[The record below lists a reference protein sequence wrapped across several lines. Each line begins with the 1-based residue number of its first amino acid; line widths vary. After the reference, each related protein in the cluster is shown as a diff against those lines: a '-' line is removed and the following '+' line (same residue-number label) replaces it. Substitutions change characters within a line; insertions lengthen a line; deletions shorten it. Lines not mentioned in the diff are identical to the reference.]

1 MQWTRSE
8 TLALAQQSCTHCY
21 GLGLRPGRAGVS
33 TPCNCVFR
41 AIFRAC
47 HARFR
52 QCASKEK
59 YISRVSLEANP
70 GRQRRSVWGLKNEE
84 FMADF
89 CLVSKRTLDELQH
102 KIFTNHFLLGAD
114 WKLCCRK
121 LGMERGAF
129 FHEVYRIEQ
138 KLGRTFRELEPLH
151 SSLWTNTSIALAAG
165 KPWHSHLSQ
174 PQLTARR
181 MESKWLNFRQGEPHR
196 IYPVLRKQQRKGARS
211 RSRTRLV
218 SARHHVS
225 WSKTE
230 GERCRARCKK
240 VRSRSPHS
248 AASSPSS
255 ICKRWF
261 SNSESARLNL
271 LLTAPKR
278 MSLAA
283 KTSLLTRAA
292 TRAPAHMTH
301 GSTVEKTEAPSRR

>member
-89 CLVSKRTLDELQH
+89 CLVSRRTLDEHQYR
-102 KIFTNHFLLGAD
+102 IFTNHFLLGAD

-138 KLGRTFRELEPLH
+138 KLGRTFRELEPF
-151 SSLWTNTSIALAAG
+151 ALF
-165 KPWHSHLSQ
+165 PLDEYFNSTIRRETQ
-174 PQLTARR
+174 PVTPFPATTTAQNDAKRASGYPARR
-181 MESKWLNFRQGEPHR
+181 
-196 IYPVLRKQQRKGARS
+196 
-211 RSRTRLV
+211 
-218 SARHHVS
+218 
-225 WSKTE
+225 
-230 GERCRARCKK
+230 
-240 VRSRSPHS
+240 
-248 AASSPSS
+248 AA
-255 ICKRWF
+255 
-261 SNSESARLNL
+261 
-271 LLTAPKR
+271 
-278 MSLAA
+278 
-283 KTSLLTRAA
+283 
-292 TRAPAHMTH
+292 
-301 GSTVEKTEAPSRR
+301 